1 MNTFIYIILALVAVC
16 TVCTVIVMVKV
27 FSRQETTSDVSSK
40 DFDRLESKISEENR
54 NARQEL
60 SDNIDKIRKEL
71 SDNVGKTREELSDN
85 MGKMRDELSGN
96 VGKMREEISGT
107 VDKLRS
113 EFTENVSQLRKESSE
128 TSKSQREETQKVFTD
143 FQTAFGDNV
152 AKLNSFQKEGFDD
165 MGKRN
170 KEFVGTMES
179 KLENMKDTTNTT
191 LTKSFEQF
199 FKTFDA
205 NTDKSVEA
213 QNAGFEKMEKRQSDL
228 IKTTE
233 TKLDA
238 LRFIVEEKLTT
249 MSEKFQEGFEKN
261 TEKMVEAQK
270 ERFAA
275 MDKRQESLIQTT
287 EKRLDEMRA
296 TVDEKL
302 QKTLNDR
309 LGQSFKLV
317 SEQLE
322 SVQKGLGEMKNL
334 ASDVGG
340 LKNALTNVKLRGNF
354 GELQLKSLLE
364 QMLSPEQYDENVA
377 TVRGSSERVEFAIK
391 LPGKDDTNRTV
402 YLPIDSKFPKDVYDQ
417 YIDAIDAG
425 NASEIQSK
433 AKQFENTVIAMA
445 KDINNKYI
453 SVPDTTNF
461 AIMFV
466 PVENIYAEVIRRSSL
481 TQELRDKW
489 NVLVTGP
496 TTLGALLSS
505 LQMGFRTLAIEK
517 RSNDVWTTL
526 GAVKTEFS
534 KFGDLLEKA
543 KKNIDTASATIEQ
556 LQGTRTKAINRK
568 LREVEALPTDQA
580 AALLPNMN
588 EESVLDDE

>member
-1 MNTFIYIILALVAVC
+1 MDDRFTIPEPISCIFAAENQQYQSKPKPLMNTFIYIILALVAVC
-16 TVCTVIVMVKV
+16 TICTVIVMVKV

-40 DFDRLESKISEENR
+40 DFDRLEGKISEENR
-54 NARQEL
+54 SARQEL

-71 SDNVGKTREELSDN
+71 SENVGH
-85 MGKMRDELSGN
+85 MRAEFT
-96 VGKMREEISGT
+96 GT
-107 VDKLRS
+107 VDRLRS
-113 EFTENVSQLRKESSE
+113 
-128 TSKSQREETQKVFTD
+128 
-143 FQTAFGDNV
+143 
-152 AKLNSFQKEGFDD
+152 
-165 MGKRN
+165 
-170 KEFVGTMES
+170 
-179 KLENMKDTTNTT
+179 
-191 LTKSFEQF
+191 
-199 FKTFDA
+199 
-205 NTDKSVEA
+205 
-213 QNAGFEKMEKRQSDL
+213 
-228 IKTTE
+228 
-233 TKLDA
+233 
-238 LRFIVEEKLTT
+238 IVEEKLTT

-270 ERFAA
+270 ERFAE
-275 MDKRQESLIQTT
+275 MDKRQSDLIQTT

-340 LKNALTNVKLRGNF
+340 LKNALTNVKVRGNF
-354 GELQLKSLLE
+354 GELQLKALLE

-391 LPGKDDTNRTV
+391 LPGKDDSHGSV
-402 YLPIDSKFPKDVYDQ
+402 YLPVDSKFPKDVYDQ
-417 YIDAIDAG
+417 YVDAIDTGDA
-425 NASEIQSK
+425 AAIKSK
-433 AKQFENTVIAMA
+433 SSQFENTILAMA
-445 KDINNKYI
+445 KDISTKYI

-466 PVENIYAEVIRRSSL
+466 PVENIYAEVIRRSKL

-543 KKNIDTASATIEQ
+543 KKNIDSASATIEQ

-580 AALLPNMN
+580 AALLPEMN
-588 EESVLDDE
+588 DESIMDED

>member
-40 DFDRLESKISEENR
+40 DFDRLEGKISEENR
-54 NARQEL
+54 SARQEL

-71 SDNVGKTREELSDN
+71 SENVGHMRTETVDN
-85 MGKMRDELSGN
+85 MGKMREELSGN

-128 TSKSQREETQKVFTD
+128 TSKNQREETKKAFTD

-179 KLENMKDTTNTT
+179 KLENLKDTTNTT

-213 QNAGFEKMEKRQSDL
+213 QNVGFEKMEKRQSDL

-238 LRFIVEEKLTT
+238 LRSIVEEKLTT

-425 NASEIQSK
+425 NTSEIQSK

-445 KDINNKYI
+445 KDIKTKYI

-580 AALLPNMN
+580 AALLPDMN

>member
-1 MNTFIYIILALVAVC
+1 MNTFIYIILAFVAVC

-71 SDNVGKTREELSDN
+71 SENVGH
-85 MGKMRDELSGN
+85 MRTEFT
-96 VGKMREEISGT
+96 GT
-107 VDKLRS
+107 VDRLRS
-113 EFTENVSQLRKESSE
+113 
-128 TSKSQREETQKVFTD
+128 
-143 FQTAFGDNV
+143 
-152 AKLNSFQKEGFDD
+152 
-165 MGKRN
+165 
-170 KEFVGTMES
+170 
-179 KLENMKDTTNTT
+179 
-191 LTKSFEQF
+191 
-199 FKTFDA
+199 
-205 NTDKSVEA
+205 
-213 QNAGFEKMEKRQSDL
+213 
-228 IKTTE
+228 
-233 TKLDA
+233 
-238 LRFIVEEKLTT
+238 IVEEKLTT

-270 ERFAA
+270 ERFAE
-275 MDKRQESLIQTT
+275 MDKRQSDLIQTT

-340 LKNALTNVKLRGNF
+340 LKNALTNVKVRGNF
-354 GELQLKSLLE
+354 GELQLKALLE
-364 QMLSPEQYDENVA
+364 QMLAPEQYDENVA
-377 TVRGSSERVEFAIK
+377 TVPGSSERVEFAIK
-391 LPGKDDTNRTV
+391 LPGKDDPHGSV
-402 YLPIDSKFPKDVYDQ
+402 YLPVDSKFPKDVYDQ
-417 YIDAIDAG
+417 YVDAIDTGDA
-425 NASEIQSK
+425 AAIKSK
-433 AKQFENTVIAMA
+433 SSQFENTILAMA
-445 KDINNKYI
+445 KDISTKYI

-466 PVENIYAEVIRRSSL
+466 PVENIYAEVIRRSKL

-580 AALLPNMN
+580 AALLLDMN
-588 EESVLDDE
+588 EEGVVDDE

>member
-1 MNTFIYIILALVAVC
+1 MNTFIYIILAL
-16 TVCTVIVMVKV
+16 TVICTICTIILMVKV

-71 SDNVGKTREELSDN
+71 SDNVGKTREEVSDN

-113 EFTENVSQLRKESSE
+113 EFTENVSQLRKE
-128 TSKSQREETQKVFTD
+128 TSDTARNQREETQKVFG
-143 FQTAFGDNV
+143 A
-152 AKLNSFQKEGFDD
+152 
-165 MGKRN
+165 
-170 KEFVGTMES
+170 
-179 KLENMKDTTNTT
+179 
-191 LTKSFEQF
+191 
-199 FKTFDA
+199 
-205 NTDKSVEA
+205 
-213 QNAGFEKMEKRQSDL
+213 L

-238 LRFIVEEKLTT
+238 LRSIVEEKLTT

-270 ERFAA
+270 ERFAE
-275 MDKRQESLIQTT
+275 MDKRQSDLIQTT

-425 NASEIQSK
+425 NTSEIQSK

-445 KDINNKYI
+445 KDINTKYI

-580 AALLPNMN
+580 AALLPDMG
-588 EESVLDDE
+588 EEGMDEE

>member
-16 TVCTVIVMVKV
+16 TICTVIVMVKV

-96 VGKMREEISGT
+96 VGKMREEFTST
-107 VDKLRS
+107 VDRLRS
-113 EFTENVSQLRKESSE
+113 
-128 TSKSQREETQKVFTD
+128 
-143 FQTAFGDNV
+143 
-152 AKLNSFQKEGFDD
+152 
-165 MGKRN
+165 
-170 KEFVGTMES
+170 
-179 KLENMKDTTNTT
+179 
-191 LTKSFEQF
+191 
-199 FKTFDA
+199 
-205 NTDKSVEA
+205 
-213 QNAGFEKMEKRQSDL
+213 
-228 IKTTE
+228 
-233 TKLDA
+233 
-238 LRFIVEEKLTT
+238 IVEEKLTT

-270 ERFAA
+270 ERFAE
-275 MDKRQESLIQTT
+275 MDKRQSDLIQTT

-425 NASEIQSK
+425 NTSEIQSK

-445 KDINNKYI
+445 KDIKTKYI

-580 AALLPNMN
+580 AALLPDMN

>member
-16 TVCTVIVMVKV
+16 TICTVIVMVKV

-128 TSKSQREETQKVFTD
+128 TSKNQREETKKAFTD

-170 KEFVGTMES
+170 KVFADTMES
-179 KLENMKDTTNTT
+179 KLETLKDTTNTT

-233 TKLDA
+233 NKLDT
-238 LRFIVEEKLTT
+238 LRSIVEEKLTT

-270 ERFAA
+270 ERFAE
-275 MDKRQESLIQTT
+275 MDKRQSDLIQTT

-340 LKNALTNVKLRGNF
+340 LKNALTNVKVRGNF
-354 GELQLKSLLE
+354 GELQLKALLE

-377 TVRGSSERVEFAIK
+377 TVPGSSERVEFAIK
-391 LPGKDDTNRTV
+391 LPGKDDPHGSV

-417 YIDAIDAG
+417 YVDAIDTG
-425 NASEIQSK
+425 DASAIKSK
-433 AKQFENTVIAMA
+433 SSQFENTILAMA
-445 KDINNKYI
+445 KDISTKYI
-453 SVPDTTNF
+453 FVPDTTNF

-580 AALLPNMN
+580 AALLPDMN
-588 EESVLDDE
+588 EEGVVDDE

>member
-1 MNTFIYIILALVAVC
+1 MNAFIYIILALIVIC
-16 TVCTVIVMVKV
+16 TICTIILMVKV
-27 FSRQETTSDVSSK
+27 FTRQETTSDVSSK

-152 AKLNSFQKEGFDD
+152 TKLNSFQKEGFDD

-170 KEFVGTMES
+170 KVFADTMES
-179 KLENMKDTTNTT
+179 KLETLKDTTNTT

-233 TKLDA
+233 AKLDA
-238 LRFIVEEKLTT
+238 LRSVVEEKLTT

-364 QMLSPEQYDENVA
+364 QMLSPEQYDENVS

-425 NASEIQSK
+425 NTSEIQSK

-445 KDINNKYI
+445 KDINTKYI

-526 GAVKTEFS
+526 GAVKTEFA

-580 AALLPNMN
+580 AALLPDMN

>member
-16 TVCTVIVMVKV
+16 T
-27 FSRQETTSDVSSK
+27 SDVSSK
-40 DFDRLESKISEENR
+40 DFDRLEGKISEENR
-54 NARQEL
+54 SARQEL

-71 SDNVGKTREELSDN
+71 SENVGH
-85 MGKMRDELSGN
+85 MRAEFT
-96 VGKMREEISGT
+96 GT
-107 VDKLRS
+107 VDRLRS
-113 EFTENVSQLRKESSE
+113 
-128 TSKSQREETQKVFTD
+128 
-143 FQTAFGDNV
+143 
-152 AKLNSFQKEGFDD
+152 
-165 MGKRN
+165 
-170 KEFVGTMES
+170 
-179 KLENMKDTTNTT
+179 
-191 LTKSFEQF
+191 
-199 FKTFDA
+199 
-205 NTDKSVEA
+205 
-213 QNAGFEKMEKRQSDL
+213 
-228 IKTTE
+228 
-233 TKLDA
+233 
-238 LRFIVEEKLTT
+238 IVEEKLTT

-270 ERFAA
+270 ERFAE
-275 MDKRQESLIQTT
+275 MDKRQSDLIQTT

-340 LKNALTNVKLRGNF
+340 LKNALTNVKVRGNF
-354 GELQLKSLLE
+354 GELQLKALLE

-391 LPGKDDTNRTV
+391 LPGKDDPHGSV
-402 YLPIDSKFPKDVYDQ
+402 YLPVDSKFPKDVYDQ
-417 YIDAIDAG
+417 YVDAIDTGDA
-425 NASEIQSK
+425 AAIKSK
-433 AKQFENTVIAMA
+433 SSQFENTILAMA
-445 KDINNKYI
+445 KDISTKYI

-466 PVENIYAEVIRRSSL
+466 PVENIYAEVIRRSKQL

-505 LQMGFRTLAIEK
+505 LQMGFHTLAIEK

-543 KKNIDTASATIEQ
+543 KKNIDSASATIEQ

-580 AALLPNMN
+580 AALLPEMN
-588 EESVLDDE
+588 DESIMDED

>member
-1 MNTFIYIILALVAVC
+1 
-16 TVCTVIVMVKV
+16 MVKV
-27 FSRQETTSDVSSK
+27 LSKKESTLDFSLK
-40 DFDRLESKISEENR
+40 DFDRLESKISVENR
-54 NARQEL
+54 NSRQEL
-60 SDNIDKIRKEL
+60 ADNIDKIRKEL
-71 SDNVGKTREELSDN
+71 SENMGRMRTETLDN
-85 MGKMRDELSGN
+85 MGKMREELSDN

-107 VDKLRS
+107 VGQLRT
-113 EFTENVSQLRKESSE
+113 EFTENVGQLRKESSD
-128 TSKSQREETQKVFTD
+128 TAKNQREEIQKALTG

-152 AKLNSFQKEGFDD
+152 AKINSFQREG
-165 MGKRN
+165 
-170 KEFVGTMES
+170 
-179 KLENMKDTTNTT
+179 
-191 LTKSFEQF
+191 FEQF

-228 IKTTE
+228 VNATQ
-233 TKLDA
+233 TKLDE
-238 LRFIVEEKLTT
+238 LRTAVENKLTT

-275 MDKRQESLIQTT
+275 MDKRQEALILTT
-287 EKRLDEMRA
+287 EKRLDEMRV
-296 TVDEKL
+296 TVEEKL
-302 QKTLNDR
+302 QNTLNER

-377 TVRGSSERVEFAIK
+377 TVRGSTERVEFAIK
-391 LPGKDDTNRTV
+391 LPGSDDGNSTV

-417 YIDAIDAG
+417 YIDAIDNG
-425 NASEIQSK
+425 NAVDIQLK
-433 AKQFENTVIAMA
+433 AKQFESTVIAMA
-445 KDINNKYI
+445 KDIHTKYI

-466 PVENIYAEVIRRSSL
+466 PVENIYAEVIRRSAL

-496 TTLGALLSS
+496 TTFGALLSS
-505 LQMGFRTLAIEK
+505 LQMGFRTLAIQK
-517 RSNDVWTTL
+517 RSNDVWITL
-526 GAVKTEFS
+526 GAVKTEFAR
-534 KFGDLLEKA
+534 FGELLEKA
-543 KKNIDTASATIEQ
+543 RKNIDTASATLEQ
-556 LQGTRTKAINRK
+556 LQGTRTRAINRK
-568 LREVEALPTDQA
+568 LREVEALPSEQA
-580 AALLPNMN
+580 AALLPGMG
-588 EESVLDDE
+588 ERGVIEDD